1 MALASISR
9 LELLNCIIGVP
20 IFSTAEFNVLATSN
34 CSATYVT
41 NGRASEKEPMSR
53 DRTGKTRL
61 NCFSPG
67 RRKLRLYDI
76 LYSTMGF
83 DLDAIR
89 ARAKNDFI
97 DAWTATAELIPTG
110 TEISLARKGKPHLVR
125 ELIEKSRQILLNLG
139 FDEVENLTLLPDSDV
154 VKQYGPEAR
163 VILDRAFYLA
173 ELPRPDIGLS
183 ATRIAQLKK
192 IAEKIDTERLQTI
205 LRNYKKGEIEADN
218 LIEELI
224 AGLDISDYQ
233 ATELLDTV
241 LPEMKELRPVPSNK
255 TLRSHMTATWFHT
268 LAALQDR
275 VSFPVA
281 LFSVGPRY
289 RNEQRED
296 ARHLRVHHSASVVV
310 MDPEMSL
317 DAGEAVT
324 RDIMQQYG
332 FSDIRFA
339 TKIATSKYYAP
350 GQEQEVF
357 VNYKGTW
364 LEIADIGM
372 YSPVALANFN
382 IRYPVFNAG
391 FGIERLGVLIYETD
405 DVRKLAYPQFS
416 IIEYSDE
423 EIATSITYIANPQ
436 TAKGQEIARAI
447 EDTARRHKDDI
458 APCEFLAWKD
468 EFIEVKVVEEEAGK
482 RLIGPAGFNE
492 ICVADGS
499 IYSDIVPSGIH
510 TGINYMRAIAMCAA
524 AAIERGNG
532 NLTYQVKGIRH
543 LSDLNL
549 QIPEGVREHIEGQQ
563 KKIRVT
569 GAVFVT
575 IESKSAGG
583 ESD

>member
-1 MALASISR
+1 
-9 LELLNCIIGVP
+9 
-20 IFSTAEFNVLATSN
+20 
-34 CSATYVT
+34 
-41 NGRASEKEPMSR
+41 
-53 DRTGKTRL
+53 
-61 NCFSPG
+61 
-67 RRKLRLYDI
+67 
-76 LYSTMGF
+76 MGF
-83 DLDAIR
+83 DLDGIK
-89 ARAKNDFI
+89 ARAKDNFTN
-97 DAWTATAELIPTG
+97 AWTATAGLIPTG
-110 TEISLARKGKPHLVR
+110 TRISLERKGKPHLIR

-192 IAEKIDTERLQTI
+192 LAKNIDTQKLQTI
-205 LRNYKKGEIEADN
+205 LRNYKKGEIEADD

-233 ATELLDTV
+233 ATELLDAV
-241 LPEMKELRPVPSNK
+241 LPEMKKLQPVPSNK

-268 LAALQDR
+268 LAALQDK

-296 ARHLRVHHSASVVV
+296 AHHLRVHHSASVVV

-324 RDIMQQYG
+324 RDIMQQYS
-332 FSDIRFA
+332 FSDIKFE
-339 TKIATSKYYAP
+339 TKMATSKYYTP

-357 VNYKGTW
+357 VNHKGTW

-372 YSPVALANFN
+372 YSPIALANFN
-382 IRYPVFNAG
+382 M
-391 FGIERLGVLIYETD
+391 LIYEMD

-423 EIATSITYIANPQ
+423 EIATSITYITNPQ

-468 EFIEVKVVEEEAGK
+468 EFIEVKVVEREVGK
-482 RLIGPAGFNE
+482 RLVGPAGLNE
-492 ICVADGS
+492 ICVANGS
-499 IYSDIVPSGIH
+499 IYSDVVPSGIH
-510 TGINYMRAIAMCAA
+510 TGINYMRAIAMGAA
-524 AAIERGNG
+524 AVIERGNG

-549 QIPEGVREHIEGQQ
+549 QVPERVREHIEGQQ
-563 KKIRVT
+563 KKIRVA

>member
-1 MALASISR
+1 M
-9 LELLNCIIGVP
+9 
-20 IFSTAEFNVLATSN
+20 
-34 CSATYVT
+34 
-41 NGRASEKEPMSR
+41 
-53 DRTGKTRL
+53 RT
-61 NCFSPG
+61 
-67 RRKLRLYDI
+67 
-76 LYSTMGF
+76 F
-83 DLDAIR
+83 DLEGIKAQ
-89 ARAKNDFI
+89 AKSNFA
-97 DAWTATAELIPTG
+97 DAWTATAKLVPTG
-110 TEISLARKGKPHLVR
+110 TEISLAKKGKPHLVQ
-125 ELIEKSRQILLNLG
+125 ELTQKSRQILLNLG
-139 FDEVENLTLLPDSDV
+139 FDEVENLTMLPDSDV

-163 VILDRAFYLA
+163 AILDRSFYLA

-183 ATRIAQLKK
+183 ARRIAQLKK
-192 IAEKIDTERLQTI
+192 IAEEIDIERLQTI

-224 AGLDISDYQ
+224 AGLGITDYQ
-233 ATELLDTV
+233 ATELLDKV
-241 LPEMKELRPVPSNK
+241 FPEIRELQPVPSNK

-268 LAALQDR
+268 LAALQDKA
-275 VSFPVA
+275 SFPVA

-296 ARHLRVHHSASVVV
+296 AQHLRVHHSASIVV

-317 DAGEAVT
+317 DAGRAVT

-332 FSDIRFA
+332 FSDIKFE

-357 VNYKGTW
+357 IKHKGAW

-372 YSPVALANFN
+372 YSPVALANFD
-382 IRYPVFNAG
+382 IKYPVFNAG
-391 FGIERLGVLIYETD
+391 FGIERLGMLIYEID

-423 EIATSITYIANPQ
+423 EIAKSITYIASPE
-436 TAKGQEIARAI
+436 TTRGQKIARAI
-447 EDTARRHKDDI
+447 EETARRHKDEI

-468 EFIEVKVVEEEAGK
+468 KSIEVKVVEKEAGK

-499 IYSDIVPSGIH
+499 IYSDVTPSGIY
-510 TGINYMRAIAMCAA
+510 TGINYMHAIAMGAA
-524 AAIERGNG
+524 AAIESSNG

-549 QIPEGVREHIEGQQ
+549 QIPEAVREHIEGQQ
-563 KKIRVT
+563 KKIGVA

-575 IESKSAGG
+575 IESRPVRGKSNEA
-583 ESD
+583 SRK

>member
-1 MALASISR
+1 
-9 LELLNCIIGVP
+9 
-20 IFSTAEFNVLATSN
+20 
-34 CSATYVT
+34 
-41 NGRASEKEPMSR
+41 
-53 DRTGKTRL
+53 
-61 NCFSPG
+61 
-67 RRKLRLYDI
+67 
-76 LYSTMGF
+76 MGF
-83 DLDAIR
+83 DLEGIK
-89 ARAKNDFI
+89 ARAKNNFI

-110 TEISLARKGKPHLVR
+110 TEISLGKKGKPHLVR
-125 ELIEKSRQILLNLG
+125 ELIQKSRQVLLDLG
-139 FDEVENLTLLPDSDV
+139 FDEVENLTILPDSDV

-173 ELPRPDIGLS
+173 EMPRPDIGLS
-183 ATRIAQLKK
+183 EKRIAQLKK
-192 IAEKIDTERLQTI
+192 IAEKINIEELQTI
-205 LRNYKKGEIEADN
+205 LRNYKKGEIEADD

-224 AGLDISDYQ
+224 TGLGISDYQ
-233 ATELLDTV
+233 ATNLLDNV
-241 LPEMKELRPVPSNK
+241 LPEIKELRPVPSNK

-268 LAALQDR
+268 IAALQDR

-317 DAGEAVT
+317 ASGEVVT

-332 FSDIRFA
+332 FSDIKFV

-391 FGIERLGVLIYETD
+391 FGIERLGMLIYGID

-423 EIATSITYIANPQ
+423 EIATSITYIASPQ
-436 TAKGQEIARAI
+436 TARGQEIAREI

-468 EFIEVKVVEEEAGK
+468 EFIEVKVVEKEAGK

-499 IYSDIVPSGIH
+499 IYSDVVPSGIH
-510 TGINYMRAIAMCAA
+510 TGINYMRAIAMGAA

-532 NLTYQVKGIRH
+532 NVNYQVKGIRH

-549 QIPEGVREHIEGQQ
+549 QVPEGIREHIEGQQ
-563 KKIRVT
+563 KKIKVA

-583 ESD
+583 EHD